1 MPGESHEL
9 KSLVSYN
16 PKSSTCTQGLEE
28 TGRVRGGQR
37 FVNIMVAS
45 FSSWLTHGIRVIVF
59 KYVNGKVKT
68 RVLYL
73 WFPLKH
79 GVRSWMETGRGDPL
93 DYTVCRQHVEAQE
106 SRSGYV
112 WEPCSQE
119 FLEVHG
125 KLLSEED
132 AWRILDQ
139 FLKRYS
145 F

>member
-1 MPGESHEL
+1 
-9 KSLVSYN
+9 
-16 PKSSTCTQGLEE
+16 
-28 TGRVRGGQR
+28 
-37 FVNIMVAS
+37 
-45 FSSWLTHGIRVIVF
+45 
-59 KYVNGKVKT
+59 
-68 RVLYL
+68 
-73 WFPLKH
+73 
-79 GVRSWMETGRGDPL
+79 METGRGDPL

-106 SRSGYV
+106 SGSDGRCGYV
-112 WEPCSQE
+112 WEPRSQE